1 MKPQLHADLGFKSR
15 AKVFIDTPLL
25 HFLEDEFFT
34 AASIDGQQF
43 YEVLSGLVEQFGGR
57 YRNIIGQAS
66 EKLITE
72 ARQITNYRRRVP
84 ELNQAGREFITL
96 NIIPGEAE
104 GIRDQHCCYIPA
116 CLLDVLV
123 TTYAAKNTSTKITIR
138 AQSQEHGGLL
148 NTILMRCQELTGI
161 ELQNISVGI
170 IADSSISQ
178 LAPKTQ
184 SETAMAQHG

>member
-1 MKPQLHADLGFKSR
+1 MKPQIHADLGFKSR

-34 AASIDGQQF
+34 SAGVDAQQF
-43 YEVLSGLVEQFGGR
+43 YGVLSELVENFGGR
-57 YRNIIGQAS
+57 YRNIIGQGA

-84 ELNQAGREFITL
+84 ELNQAGREFVTL
-96 NIIPGEAE
+96 NIIPGVAE
-104 GIRDQHCCYIPA
+104 GIRDQHCCFIPA
-116 CLLDVLV
+116 CILDILITV
-123 TTYAAKNTSTKITIR
+123 YAAKQTAMKITIR

-148 NTILMRCQELTGI
+148 NTILMRCQALTAI

-170 IADSSISQ
+170 IANNMVSLLAAKESSEAS
-178 LAPKTQ
+178 L
-184 SETAMAQHG
+184 AQHG